1 MTHLFSNSL
10 FSSSNFS
17 QIKRKTSPGIQSL
30 QEKTKG
36 FKIALQKTEILPSK
50 KHFHKKKNKKK
61 MLVEKLT
68 FLSMQMLV
76 LFVKC
81 ENQWGEERKHWI
93 LGITGIALRKREER
107 GGSFFFLWMSF
118 WTILRKKRFSV
129 CVNVSIA
136 HSNGVVCLVRLWVL
150 SARRQTTQ
158 ARQAS

>member
-1 MTHLFSNSL
+1 LTHLFSNSL

-81 ENQWGEERKHWI
+81 ENQ
-93 LGITGIALRKREER
+93 
-107 GGSFFFLWMSF
+107 
-118 WTILRKKRFSV
+118 
-129 CVNVSIA
+129 
-136 HSNGVVCLVRLWVL
+136 
-150 SARRQTTQ
+150 
-158 ARQAS
+158 